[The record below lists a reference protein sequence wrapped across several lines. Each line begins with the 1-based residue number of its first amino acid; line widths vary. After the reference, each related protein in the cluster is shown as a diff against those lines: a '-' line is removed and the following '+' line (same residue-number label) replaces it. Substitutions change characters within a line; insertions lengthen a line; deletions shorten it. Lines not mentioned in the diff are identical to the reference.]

1 MMGHESS
8 FDPAAYSE
16 IRALRARVAEL
27 ERTERELRE
36 RIYTAG
42 HAHDEELHLFK
53 RMVDA
58 ALDSIT
64 LTSMDGS
71 VIYANPAFKERSGF
85 GEKAVGKQLSEFY
98 SPENYRLLMQET
110 VPILLKNGEWQGYL
124 YIRRPD
130 GTEWIG
136 QTNAFI
142 VLGPD
147 GVPTGMAAVFRDV
160 TAQIQAEDERTRMHA
175 QVLEAQQRALRELS
189 TPLIPIADQ
198 VIALPLIGAIDSVRA
213 QQITETLLHGISA
226 HHAIVAILDITG
238 IRTIDAPVASAVLRA
253 AQAAKLLGTE
263 VVITGMSAVLAQAI
277 VAAGLELTGI
287 ITLGNFQSGIT
298 YALERSKHRGATS
311 QRGRAVSSSPP
322 STSRSR

>member
-1 MMGHESS
+1 MGHESS
-8 FDPAAYSE
+8 LDPAAYSE

-27 ERTERELRE
+27 ERSERELRE
-36 RIYTAG
+36 RIQSDG
-42 HAHDEELHLFK
+42 LAHDEELDLFK

-64 LTSMDGS
+64 LTSMEGR

-85 GEKAVGKQLSEFY
+85 GEQAIGRLLSEFY
-98 SPENYRLLMQET
+98 TPENFALLQQET
-110 VPILLKNGEWQGYL
+110 LPVLVKNGEWQGHL

-130 GTEWIG
+130 GSEWVG
-136 QTNAFI
+136 QTNAFM
-142 VLGPD
+142 VMSPD
-147 GVPTGMAAVFRDV
+147 GTPTGMAAVFRDV
-160 TAQIQAEDERTRMHA
+160 TAQIEAEKERAKMHE

-189 TPLIPIADQ
+189 TPLMPIADG

-226 HHAIVAILDITG
+226 HRAAVAILDITG
-238 IRTIDAPVASAVLRA
+238 IRAIDAPVAGAVLRA

-263 VVITGMSAVLAQAI
+263 VVVTGMSAELAQAI

-287 ITLGNFQSGIT
+287 VTLSTFQSGIA
-298 YALERSKHRGATS
+298 YALERSKQRAPAGRRTRGLP
-311 QRGRAVSSSPP
+311 GSPP
-322 STSRSR
+322 SSPRSR